1 MTTFFCTNCNAPVFG
16 KFVLMKNQDTYC
28 KDCYEEYLQN
38 KNQPR
43 STPARPVSLKPR
55 KKYTH
60 LERIPFLTPEIY
72 WRERKLGGYFKNGLP
87 EFKKWCNTYMID
99 LTSTSV
105 YSIKRARK
113 KEKQTALKKTGSESK
128 QEAL

>member
-1 MTTFFCTNCNAPVFG
+1 MTTLFCTNCNAPVFG
-16 KFVLMKNQDTYC
+16 KFVLMKNSDIYC
-28 KDCYEEYLQN
+28 KACYEEYLQN
-38 KNQPR
+38 KKKPKQ
-43 STPARPVSLKPR
+43 TTKILALKPQ

-105 YSIKRARK
+105 YSIKRTRK
-113 KEKQTALKKTGSESK
+113 LEKRTALKKTGSESK